1 MVLPLA
7 RNSPDSS
14 YFHRPSVDGR
24 ASTARE
30 SMANISYDHPTS
42 SRAHP
47 LPLKR
52 SRRRESRSSI
62 ALSTPRW
69 ENISPSTLDHPPTRA
84 RAPPRPVTRRSR
96 KPNEHPPTRAPH
108 RTTARTALA
117 PAPRSPGRQRANAG
131 VERNPE
137 TTNLDRRVGTRLSE
151 SARRRT
157 FSPETR
163 WVVGAQTSRVYA
175 PFASRVDVHVWANST
190 HIRDELPRA
199 SHGRPIGARRS
210 TDRCSTS
217 RATWATVVVM
227 IFRLRARGRS
237 PPLVQYVDVMDDTNE
252 HMPSVA
258 SV

>member
-1 MVLPLA
+1 
-7 RNSPDSS
+7 
-14 YFHRPSVDGR
+14 
-24 ASTARE
+24 
-30 SMANISYDHPTS
+30 MANISYDHPTS

-84 RAPPRPVTRRSR
+84 LAPPRPITRRSR

-137 TTNLDRRVGTRLSE
+137 TTSLDARVGTRLSE

-163 WVVGAQTSRVYA
+163 WVVHERH
-175 PFASRVDVHVWANST
+175 ASTPLLHRAWMSTCGRTVHTAAT
-190 HIRDELPRA
+190 IDD
-199 SHGRPIGARRS
+199 G
-210 TDRCSTS
+210 CSTVDRSVLDVSRDVVHRGGDDFSPS
-217 RATWATVVVM
+217 RARSIPAARS
-227 IFRLRARGRS
+227 IRGR
-237 PPLVQYVDVMDDTNE
+237 DG
-252 HMPSVA
+252 
-258 SV
+258 